1 MQESAARYRNKGVS
15 GSFQEQSVADSFS
28 SVGAGKAELQRALR
42 AFADSLYADSRAQ
55 EWGLSLAQ
63 FFVALERST
72 SKRFAGGAFSSARL
86 GEYVGTLHIE
96 DLCLASACLEG
107 SEAAWEYFVREYRSY
122 LRAAAGIITK
132 QSRDGTDAQELADSL
147 FAELFGLVDGKRG
160 ERSLFRYFHGRSS
173 LKTWL
178 RAILAQR
185 YVDRLRKSRRWEQLD
200 PEEKERHERSPLP
213 RLGNTQP
220 TADPHRERY
229 VARFVAALHHSL
241 ATLEPADRERV
252 ELYYAREKTLA
263 EIGRALGEHES
274 SVSRN
279 LERIRREVRSS
290 IEENLRCPPALS
302 EAEIALCFQYATED
316 SPIDFGEIFPDKAL
330 RRSGESGKEP
340 L

>member
-1 MQESAARYRNKGVS
+1 M
-15 GSFQEQSVADSFS
+15 ADPSQNLS
-28 SVGAGKAELQRALR
+28 PSLAELQGALR
-42 AFADSLYADSRAQ
+42 GYAGSFYAESRAR

-63 FFVALERST
+63 FQTALERSAA
-72 SKRFAGGAFSSARL
+72 KRFAGGGFSSDRL
-86 GEYVGTLHIE
+86 GEYLGSLHIE
-96 DLCLASACLEG
+96 DLCLANACLEG
-107 SEAAWEYFVREYRSY
+107 SEAAWEYFVTHYRGY

-132 QSRDGTDAQELADSL
+132 TGRAGTGAQELADSL

-185 YVDRLRKSRRWEQLD
+185 YVDRLRQSRRWEQLE
-200 PEEKERHERSPLP
+200 PQEERHGHRQSPQP
-213 RLGNTQP
+213 GNAQP
-220 TADPHRERY
+220 AADPHRDRY
-229 VARFVAALHHSL
+229 VARFVAALHQTVAL
-241 ATLEPADRERV
+241 LGADDRERL

-279 LERIRREVRSS
+279 LERIRRQVRSS
-290 IEENLRCPPALS
+290 VEENLRCPPALS
-302 EAEIALCFQYATED
+302 EAEIALCFQYAAED
-316 SPIDFGEIFPDKAL
+316 SPIDFRQIFPEKTA
-330 RRSGESGKEP
+330 RKSGESGKES

>member
-1 MQESAARYRNKGVS
+1 
-15 GSFQEQSVADSFS
+15 VADPSQNLS
-28 SVGAGKAELQRALR
+28 PSLAELQGALR
-42 AFADSLYADSRAQ
+42 GYAGSFYAESRAR

-63 FFVALERST
+63 FQTALERSAA
-72 SKRFAGGAFSSARL
+72 KRFAGGGFSSDRL
-86 GEYVGTLHIE
+86 GEYLGSLHIE
-96 DLCLASACLEG
+96 DLCLANACLEG
-107 SEAAWEYFVREYRSY
+107 SEAAWEYFVTHYRGY

-132 QSRDGTDAQELADSL
+132 TGRAGTGAQELADSL

-185 YVDRLRKSRRWEQLD
+185 YVDRLRQSRRWEQLE
-200 PEEKERHERSPLP
+200 PQEERHGHRQSPQP
-213 RLGNTQP
+213 GNAQP
-220 TADPHRERY
+220 AADPHRDRY
-229 VARFVAALHHSL
+229 VARFVAALHQTVAL
-241 ATLEPADRERV
+241 LGADDRERL

-279 LERIRREVRSS
+279 LERIRRQVRSS
-290 IEENLRCPPALS
+290 VEENLRCPPALS
-302 EAEIALCFQYATED
+302 EAEIALCFQYAAED
-316 SPIDFGEIFPDKAL
+316 SPIDFRQIFPEKTA
-330 RRSGESGKEP
+330 RKSGESGKES

>member
-1 MQESAARYRNKGVS
+1 
-15 GSFQEQSVADSFS
+15 VADPSQNLS
-28 SVGAGKAELQRALR
+28 PSLAELQGALR
-42 AFADSLYADSRAQ
+42 GYAGSFYAESRAR

-63 FFVALERST
+63 FQTALERSAA
-72 SKRFAGGAFSSARL
+72 KRFAGGGFSSDRL
-86 GEYVGTLHIE
+86 GEYLGSLQIE
-96 DLCLASACLEG
+96 DLCLANACLEG
-107 SEAAWEYFVREYRSY
+107 SEAAWEYFVTHYRGY

-132 QSRDGTDAQELADSL
+132 TGRAGTGAQELADSL

-185 YVDRLRKSRRWEQLD
+185 YVDRLRQSRRWEQLE
-200 PEEKERHERSPLP
+200 PQEERHDHRQWP
-213 RLGNTQP
+213 QP
-220 TADPHRERY
+220 GSAQPAADPHRDRY
-229 VARFVAALHHSL
+229 VARFVAALHQTL
-241 ATLEPADRERV
+241 ALLGADDRERL

-279 LERIRREVRSS
+279 LERIRRQVRSS
-290 IEENLRCPPALS
+290 VEENLRCPPALS
-302 EAEIALCFQYATED
+302 EAEIALCFQYAAED
-316 SPIDFGEIFPDKAL
+316 SPIDFRQIFPEKTA
-330 RRSGESGKEP
+330 RKSGESGKES

>member
-1 MQESAARYRNKGVS
+1 M
-15 GSFQEQSVADSFS
+15 ADPSQNLS
-28 SVGAGKAELQRALR
+28 PSLAELQGALR
-42 AFADSLYADSRAQ
+42 GYAGSFYAESRAR

-63 FFVALERST
+63 FQTALERSAA
-72 SKRFAGGAFSSARL
+72 KRFAGGGFSSDRL
-86 GEYVGTLHIE
+86 GEYLGSLHIE
-96 DLCLASACLEG
+96 DLCLANACLEG
-107 SEAAWEYFVREYRSY
+107 SEAAWEYFVTHYRGY

-132 QSRDGTDAQELADSL
+132 TGRAGTGAQELADSL

-185 YVDRLRKSRRWEQLD
+185 YVDRLRQSRRWEQLE
-200 PEEKERHERSPLP
+200 PQEERHGHRQSPQP
-213 RLGNTQP
+213 GNAQP
-220 TADPHRERY
+220 AADPHRDRY
-229 VARFVAALHHSL
+229 VARFVAALHQTL
-241 ATLEPADRERV
+241 ALLGADDRERL

-279 LERIRREVRSS
+279 LERIRRQVRSS
-290 IEENLRCPPALS
+290 VEENLRCPPALS
-302 EAEIALCFQYATED
+302 EAEIALCFQYAAED
-316 SPIDFGEIFPDKAL
+316 SPIDFRQIFPEKTA
-330 RRSGESGKEP
+330 RKSGESGKES

>member
-1 MQESAARYRNKGVS
+1 M
-15 GSFQEQSVADSFS
+15 ADPSQNLS
-28 SVGAGKAELQRALR
+28 PSLAELQGALR
-42 AFADSLYADSRAQ
+42 GYAGSFYAESRAR

-63 FFVALERST
+63 FQTALERSAA
-72 SKRFAGGAFSSARL
+72 KRFAGGGFSSDRL
-86 GEYVGTLHIE
+86 GEYLGSLQIE
-96 DLCLASACLEG
+96 DLCLANACLEG
-107 SEAAWEYFVREYRSY
+107 SEAAWEYFVTHYRGY

-132 QSRDGTDAQELADSL
+132 TGRAGTGAQELADSL

-185 YVDRLRKSRRWEQLD
+185 YVDRLRQSRRWEQLE
-200 PEEKERHERSPLP
+200 PQEERHGHRQSPQP
-213 RLGNTQP
+213 GNAQP
-220 TADPHRERY
+220 AADPHRDRY
-229 VARFVAALHHSL
+229 VARFVAALHQTVAL
-241 ATLEPADRERV
+241 LGADDRERL

-279 LERIRREVRSS
+279 LERIRRQVRSS
-290 IEENLRCPPALS
+290 VEENLRCPPALS
-302 EAEIALCFQYATED
+302 EAEIALCFQYAAED
-316 SPIDFGEIFPDKAL
+316 SPIDFRQIFPEKTA
-330 RRSGESGKEP
+330 RKSGESGKES